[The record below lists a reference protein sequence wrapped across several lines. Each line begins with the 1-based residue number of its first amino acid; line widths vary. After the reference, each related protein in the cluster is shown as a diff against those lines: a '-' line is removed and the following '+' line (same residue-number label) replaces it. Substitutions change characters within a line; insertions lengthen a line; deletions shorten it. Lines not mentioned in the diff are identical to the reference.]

1 MSKPSI
7 LVTHPWMERG
17 GSEATAM
24 WTLQALQDD
33 YDVTFATASPMNW
46 GELNEAYGSSVDPG
60 KIQQIRAPRL
70 PTVDNARKLVAA
82 QVRWFE
88 RFCHRI
94 AGRFDLCISSY
105 NPVDFGRPG
114 IQLIGDFSFSEE
126 MRKRLYIHG
135 ESRFCHQ
142 ETFLRRAYLAGSALV
157 GIRNRPLRE
166 RKDLIL
172 ANSRWCVGQLEEF
185 FQVPEAPVIYPP
197 VILPQAPADAVRDP
211 LGFVCLG
218 RVVPE
223 KEIERM
229 IAILEAVRERGFSV
243 TLRLIGSL
251 DDSEYSRKI
260 GGLIAEKDWIVPEGF
275 LTLEK
280 KQQILASMTYAIH
293 GCRIEAFGIAVAE
306 MASMGCVPFV
316 PDTGGA
322 GEIVPFPE
330 LQFATEE
337 EAVEKI
343 IDLLDHPDKA
353 AEFRSRLSG
362 QMDRFG
368 PDVFMRELREHV
380 LGFFGDRTVAGA
392 SPASDASPS
401 KNLAA
406 IG

>member
-1 MSKPSI
+1 MQTI
-7 LVTHPWMERG
+7 LVTHPWMGRG

-24 WTLQALQDD
+24 WVLQSLQDD
-33 YDVTFATASPMNW
+33 YRVTFATSSPVDW
-46 GELNEAYGSSVDPG
+46 DELNEAYGTEVDPE
-60 KIQQIRAPRL
+60 KIGLLRGPRL
-70 PTVDNARKLVAA
+70 PTVDSPRKLVAA
-82 QVRWFE
+82 QLRWFE

-94 AGRFDLCISSY
+94 AGRYDLCLSSY

-126 MRKRLYIHG
+126 MRGRLYIHG
-135 ESRFCHQ
+135 ESRFCHR
-142 ETFLRRAYLAGSALV
+142 ETLLRHAYLAAAKLI
-157 GIRNRPLRE
+157 GIRGRPLRD
-166 RKDLIL
+166 RGDLVL
-172 ANSRWCVGQLEEF
+172 ANSRWCVEQLEQHF
-185 FQVPEAPVIYPP
+185 GVKEAPVIYPP
-197 VILPQAPADAVRDP
+197 VILPGAPADAVRDP

-229 IAILEAVRERGFSV
+229 IEILEAVRAEGFPV

-251 DDSEYSRKI
+251 DDSDYSRKI
-260 GGLIAEKDWIVPEGF
+260 GGLIRAKEWIKPEGF

-280 KQQILASMTYAIH
+280 KQEILASMTYAIH

-330 LQFATEE
+330 LQYATVT
-337 EAVEKI
+337 EAAEKI
-343 IDLLDHPDKA
+343 IRVLADPDKA
-353 AEFRSRLSG
+353 AEYRSRLSG
-362 QMDRFG
+362 EMDRFG

-380 LGFFGDRTVAGA
+380 LRFAGDRPEADRRE
-392 SPASDASPS
+392 SSDANPS